1 VGKIQVLDQSGKKIS
16 EINIPKE
23 IFAYPVKEHLLYEAV
38 VNYRANQRRG
48 TASTKTKGEVRG
60 GGRKPWRQKGTG
72 RARAGSI
79 RSPLWR
85 KGGVTFGP
93 KPRSYY
99 YSLPKKAKRNAL
111 KSALSMKFADEQV
124 LILKA
129 FDLKEPKTK
138 EGAKL
143 LEILNLDSALI
154 VDHHQNK
161 NLFLSL
167 RNIKKIKAVDYN
179 QVNVYDV
186 MNHKW
191 LVFTQKA
198 FESLMEKLKG

>member
-1 VGKIQVLDQSGKKIS
+1 MSKIQVLDQSGKRVS
-16 EINIPKE
+16 EMNAPKE
-23 IFAYPVKEHLLYEAV
+23 VFSYPVKEHLLYEAV
-38 VNYRANQRRG
+38 VSFRANQRRG
-48 TASTKTKGEVRG
+48 SASTKTRAEVKG

-93 KPRSYY
+93 RPRSYY

-111 KSALSMKFADEQV
+111 KSVLSMKLAEKQL
-124 LILKA
+124 LILKTLE
-129 FDLKEPKTK
+129 LKEPKTK
-138 EGAKL
+138 DGAKL
-143 LEILNLDSALI
+143 LEALKLDSALI
-154 VDHHQNK
+154 VDDHQNK

-167 RNIKKIKAVDYN
+167 RNIPKIKAVDTN
-179 QVNVYDV
+179 LVNVYDV
-186 MNHKW
+186 LNHKW

-198 FESLMEKLKG
+198 FESLMEKLK